1 MRYPPVDVV
10 VPTRDRPELLRAALD
25 AIWAQDYPGPVAVRV
40 VFDQSPP
47 DRTIAREAPSRRV
60 TVLANT
66 RTPGLAGARNTGVLA
81 GTGEYVA
88 FCDDDDV
95 WLPGKLR
102 AQVEALHVSGADFA
116 CCGIRVRYGD
126 EAVDRSLPAERI
138 TLTDL
143 LRSRLTEL
151 HPSTFVLRRTALQGG
166 IGLVDEDIPGSYGE
180 DYELLLRAARR
191 GAILNLPEVLAEVR
205 WHRRS
210 YFGGRWDT
218 ISSALVWLLD
228 RYPEFA
234 AEPRGRARVTGQ
246 IAFARAASGARADAL
261 RWAGRTLRGNA
272 REPRAYLALAVA
284 SGAVSADGVLERLHT
299 HGRGL

>member
-1 MRYPPVDVV
+1 VNCPPVDVV
-10 VPTRDRPELLRAALD
+10 VPTRDRPELLREAVDAAL
-25 AIWAQDYPGPVAVRV
+25 AQDYPGTVAVYVVDDRSARPPSADPRV
-40 VFDQSPP
+40 V
-47 DRTIAREAPSRRV
+47 T
-60 TVLANT
+60 LANT
-66 RTPGLAGARNTGVLA
+66 RTPGLAGARNTGILA
-81 GTGEYVA
+81 GNGEFVA

-102 AQVEALHVSGADFA
+102 RQVEALTVSGADVA
-116 CCGIRVRYGD
+116 CCGIRISCGGGT
-126 EAVDRSLPAERI
+126 VDRTLRAERI
-138 TLTDL
+138 TLPDL

-151 HPSTFVLRRTALQGG
+151 HPSTFVLRRAALAGG
-166 IGLVDEDIPGSYGE
+166 LGLVDEEIPGSYGE

-191 GAILNLPEVLAEVR
+191 GAILNVPEVLAEVR
-205 WHRRS
+205 WHPRS

-218 ISSALVWLLD
+218 ISTALQWLLE

-246 IAFARAASGARADAL
+246 IAFARAAAGARGDAV

-284 SGAVSADGVLERLHT
+284 SGAVSAEGVLERLHT
-299 HGRGL
+299 RGRGL